1 METAIAPSIS
11 EILSPRATAAA
22 SKRGKQELG
31 QEEFMHLMVMQLKNQ
46 DPFKPLE
53 PEQFLGQLAQFSTVN
68 GIESMRNS
76 LSGLS
81 ASLQGSQVLQ
91 GANLVGRSVFAAG
104 QVAQLS
110 DSGTISGALG
120 VPAGASNVQVRVI
133 DAGGG
138 LVRTFSVPA
147 DGELSEFSWDG
158 RDSVGARMPA
168 GRYALEAVASF
179 GGRQESVEML
189 LRQRVDSVTIDPAGG
204 SLRLNTAAG
213 AVALGDVRRIM

>member
-1 METAIAPSIS
+1 METATAPSIS
-11 EILSPRATAAA
+11 EILSPRAAAGA
-22 SKRGKQELG
+22 KRGKQQLG
-31 QEEFMHLMVMQLKNQ
+31 QEDFMRLMVTQLRNQ

-53 PEQFLGQLAQFSTVN
+53 PDQFLGQLAQFSTVS

-91 GANLVGRSVFAAG
+91 GATLVGRSVLAAG

-110 DSGTISGALG
+110 DNGTIAGALG
-120 VPAGASNVQVRVI
+120 VPAGASSVQVRVL

-138 LVRTFSVPA
+138 LVRSFSVPA
-147 DGELSEFSWDG
+147 NGDLSEFFWDG
-158 RDSVGARMPA
+158 LNNGGTRMPA
-168 GRYALEAVASF
+168 GQYALEAVAAV

-204 SLRLNTAAG
+204 ALRLNTAGG
-213 AVALGDVRRIM
+213 AIALGDVRRIM

>member
-1 METAIAPSIS
+1 METATAASIS
-11 EILSPRATAAA
+11 EILSPRAATGA
-22 SKRGKQELG
+22 KRGKQQLG
-31 QEEFMHLMVMQLKNQ
+31 QEDFMQLMVTQLRNQ

-53 PEQFLGQLAQFSTVN
+53 PEQFLGQLAQFSTVS

-91 GANLVGRSVFAAG
+91 GATLVGRSVLAAG

-110 DSGTISGALG
+110 DTGTISGALG
-120 VPAGASNVQVRVI
+120 VPAGAGSVQVRVL

-138 LVRTFSVPA
+138 LVRTFGVPA
-147 DGELSEFSWDG
+147 NGDLSEFSWDG
-158 RDSVGARMPA
+158 LNNAGTRMPP
-168 GRYALEAVASF
+168 GQYALEAVAAV

-204 SLRLNTAAG
+204 ALRLNTAGG
-213 AVALGDVRRIM
+213 AIALGDVRRIM

>member
-1 METAIAPSIS
+1 METATAPSIS
-11 EILSPRATAAA
+11 EILSPRAAAGA
-22 SKRGKQELG
+22 KRGRQQLG
-31 QEEFMHLMVMQLKNQ
+31 QEDFMQLMVTQLRNQ

-53 PEQFLGQLAQFSTVN
+53 PEQFLGQLAQFSTVS

-91 GANLVGRSVFAAG
+91 GATLVGRSVLAAG

-110 DSGTISGALG
+110 DSGTIAGALG
-120 VPAGASNVQVRVI
+120 VPAGASSVQVRVL

-138 LVRTFSVPA
+138 LVRTFGVPA
-147 DGELSEFSWDG
+147 NGDLSEFSWDG
-158 RDSVGARMPA
+158 LDNVGTRMPA
-168 GRYALEAVASF
+168 GRYALEAVAAV

-204 SLRLNTAAG
+204 ALRLNTPGG
-213 AVALGDVRRIM
+213 AIALGDVRRIM

>member
-1 METAIAPSIS
+1 M
-11 EILSPRATAAA
+11 
-22 SKRGKQELG
+22 Q
-31 QEEFMHLMVMQLKNQ
+31 LMVTQLKNQ

-76 LSGLS
+76 LTGLS

-91 GANLVGRSVFAAG
+91 GATLVGRSVLAAG

-110 DSGTISGALG
+110 DTGTISGALG
-120 VPAGASNVQVRVI
+120 VPAGAGNVQVRVI
-133 DAGGG
+133 DSSGS
-138 LVRTFSVPA
+138 LVRSFSVPA
-147 DGELSEFSWDG
+147 NAELSEFSWDG
-158 RDSVGARMPA
+158 LDNGGARMPA
-168 GRYALEAVASF
+168 GQYALEAVASV

-204 SLRLNTAAG
+204 ALRLNTAGG
-213 AVALGDVRRIM
+213 AIALGDVRRIM

>member
-11 EILSPRATAAA
+11 EILSPGAAA
-22 SKRGKQELG
+22 GGKRKQELR
-31 QEEFMHLMVMQLKNQ
+31 QEDFLQLMVTQLRNQ
-46 DPFKPLE
+46 DPFKPLA

-68 GIESMRNS
+68 GIEAMRNS

-91 GANLVGRSVFAAG
+91 GATLVGRSVLAAG

-110 DSGTISGALG
+110 DTGTISGALG
-120 VPAGASNVQVRVI
+120 VPAGASSVQVRVI

-138 LVRTFSVPA
+138 LVRTFSVA
-147 DGELSEFSWDG
+147 ANSDLSEFSWDG
-158 RDSVGARMPA
+158 RDSGGARMPA
-168 GRYALEAVASF
+168 GQYALQAIASV
-179 GGRQESVEML
+179 GGRRESVELL

-204 SLRLNTAAG
+204 SLRLNTAGG
-213 AVALGDVRRIM
+213 AIALGDVRRIM